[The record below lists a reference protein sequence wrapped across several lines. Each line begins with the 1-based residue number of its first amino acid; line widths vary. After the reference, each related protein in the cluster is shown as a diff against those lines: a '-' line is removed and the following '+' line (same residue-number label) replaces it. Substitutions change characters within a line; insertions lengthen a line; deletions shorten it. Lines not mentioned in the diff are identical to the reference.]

1 MSAGDTHNPSVIQA
15 TLCNLNSIL
24 TIKDLHTQFFLDEG
38 TVRAVDGVNL
48 EIPRGKTLC
57 VVGESG
63 CGKSITALSILQ
75 MIQRPGRIVSGSV
88 VLQRPDGAVDL
99 TQLPPDGKQMR
110 AIRGGEIAMIFQ
122 EPMTSLSPVHTV
134 GSQVAEAVRLHEKV
148 NKREARKRAI
158 HIMERVGI
166 PDSGRRYNQY
176 SHEMSGGLRQRV
188 MIAMALSCR
197 PQLLIADEPTTALDV
212 TIQAQI
218 LALMRELQQE
228 LGMAILLITH
238 DLGVVAQMA
247 DEVAVM
253 YWGRIVEYGSVERIF
268 AAPQHPYT
276 EALMRSLPGLHIERK
291 SQLQAIRGM
300 VPDPFQHLAG
310 CAFHPR
316 CDECQNGLCDVDER
330 PALHQIEDGH
340 WTACLRRGDHG

>member
-1 MSAGDTHNPSVIQA
+1 MPEHPPSHKQPNV
-15 TLCNLNSIL
+15 NSIL
-24 TIKDLHTQFFLDEG
+24 SIKNLHTQFFLDEG

-75 MIQRPGRIVSGSV
+75 MIQRPGRLTDGSV
-88 VLQRPDGAVDL
+88 ILHQPSGDVDL
-99 TQLPPDGKQMR
+99 TKLPPDGKEMR
-110 AIRGGEIAMIFQ
+110 KIRGAEIAMIFQ

-134 GSQVAEAVRLHEKV
+134 GSQIAEAVRLHMDV
-148 NKREARKRAI
+148 NKRGARERAVD
-158 HIMERVGI
+158 IMERVGI
-166 PDSGRRYNQY
+166 PDSGRRFDQY
-176 SHEMSGGLRQRV
+176 SHEMSGGLRQRA

-197 PQLLIADEPTTALDV
+197 PQILIADEPTTALDV

-218 LALMRELQQE
+218 LALMRELQQD
-228 LGMAILLITH
+228 LDMAILLITH

-253 YWGRIVEYGSVERIF
+253 YWGRVVEYGHVERIF
-268 AAPQHPYT
+268 ADPQHPYT
-276 EALMRSLPGLHIERK
+276 EALMRSLPGMHIERK
-291 SQLQAIRGM
+291 SLLEAIRGT
-300 VPDPFQHLAG
+300 VPDPFQSLEG

-316 CDECQNGLCDVDER
+316 CDECKPGLCDVGER
-330 PALHQIEDGH
+330 PQLHAIEEGH
-340 WTACLRRGDHG
+340 LTACLRRGEGAT